1 MLLLHFIA
9 LLFEHFS
16 IILRNVRESRERHD
30 DTEEKMKSFLFCLCI
45 VDLGTITGFL
55 VGLQRLS
62 PKGGILS
69 YAKFTYLENTSP

>member
-30 DTEEKMKSFLFCLCI
+30 DTEEKMKSFLFCLYI
-45 VDLGTITGFL
+45 VYLDTIIEFL
-55 VGLQRLS
+55 D
-62 PKGGILS
+62 
-69 YAKFTYLENTSP
+69 KFNRTSKAQS